1 MLAMRNRGSILT
13 IGLLALFLIGCA
25 NEKSRKNEVTREAEQ
40 VCALASGSLGID
52 QRDSEDHS
60 ISMIGN
66 EGEYWVHCVTRVLAR
81 HGYTPRLGSR
91 RDGKADVNHVE

>member
-1 MLAMRNRGSILT
+1 MHAMRNRGSIST
-13 IGLLALFLIGCA
+13 ISLLALCLVGCA

-40 VCALASGSLGID
+40 VCGLASGSLGID
-52 QRDSEDHS
+52 QRDAEDHS
-60 ISMIGN
+60 IWMIGH
-66 EGEYWVHCVTRVLAR
+66 EGDYWVRCVTRVLAR